1 MTDFIA
7 NEKALVVP
15 EALNVHDDIK
25 REIAFYNMTRENVMK
40 GMQILVQAKIPISRP
55 DDFFAEML
63 KTDEHMGK
71 VKSRLLQQQ
80 QKVQTFEEKKSRMDN
95 KRFHKA
101 IKAYK
106 QTERHQEKKQNFQKI
121 DQLKKKIQE
130 SKGNAEVDEREFNKL
145 FNGGTQQQHG
155 RRQNIIDR
163 VKS

>member
-1 MTDFIA
+1 
-7 NEKALVVP
+7 
-15 EALNVHDDIK
+15 
-25 REIAFYNMTRENVMK
+25 
-40 GMQILVQAKIPISRP
+40 
-55 DDFFAEML
+55 
-63 KTDEHMGK
+63 
-71 VKSRLLQQQ
+71 
-80 QKVQTFEEKKSRMDN
+80 MDN

-155 RRQNIIDR
+155 SRQNIIDR
-163 VKS
+163 VKSQVRKRPGSKEIRKGGGGQSDRSDRNAGSSGGRGGKGGKSGRGGKGGKGSQSKRPGKVARGKKQGGRR